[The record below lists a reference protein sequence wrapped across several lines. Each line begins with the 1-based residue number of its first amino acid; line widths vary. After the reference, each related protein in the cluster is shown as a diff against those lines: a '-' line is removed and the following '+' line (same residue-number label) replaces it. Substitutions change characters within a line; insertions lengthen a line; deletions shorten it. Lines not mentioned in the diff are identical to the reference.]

1 MNTSRNDSPHGNA
14 QPTTPMDTPPLII
27 AIQPRTVYGRTYYY
41 PACPKA
47 QTFAD
52 MVGQSTLTK
61 QNLQHIL
68 RLGVEITYIH
78 EHQEV
83 TL

>member
-1 MNTSRNDSPHGNA
+1 MTDHNTL
-14 QPTTPMDTPPLII
+14 MDTPPTMTIT
-27 AIQPRTVYGRTYYY
+27 IQPRTVYGRTYYY

-47 QTFAD
+47 ETFTA
-52 MVGQSTLTK
+52 MLGQSTFTTS
-61 QNLQHIL
+61 NLKHIL
-68 RLGVEITYIH
+68 RLGVEIKYAH